1 MFQLD
6 NGRPGERRGFVH
18 KRILGGIKGAVS
30 GLVGGGPGGLIRG
43 GLSGFLAPRRPLGP
57 AQRTDLDPRRRT
69 VPRTTTA
76 RPSLTSAREKN
87 EGRALK
93 FPELAV
99 GPNGRGCRIPGQR
112 RDQFGDCSFF
122 LGEFKGPNGDA
133 AVTAP
138 VGDAV
143 MGRYGAA
150 LQPGSMMIDRAVC
163 LRGMQ
168 LGNDGLCYNR
178 GAITNKQRM
187 WPAGRKPLL
196 TGGEMR
202 AINIAAAA
210 GRKLEGATTRL
221 QKLGMLKKPMPRR
234 TKTKAVVVHEG
245 HHHHSDH

>member
-6 NGRPGERRGFVH
+6 SGRPGDRRGFIH
-18 KRILGGIKGAVS
+18 KKLIGAAAGAIKGLAA
-30 GLVGGGPGGLIRG
+30 GGPGGAIRG
-43 GLSGFLAPRRPLGP
+43 AVGGFLTPRGRG
-57 AQRTDLDPRRRT
+57 AMRTDLDPRRKT

-87 EGRALK
+87 QGRALK
-93 FPELAV
+93 FPELGVAPRGGENGCIV
-99 GPNGRGCRIPGQR
+99 PFQRRDPVTGDCKFFLGDQPGPNGG
-112 RDQFGDCSFF
+112 RDV
-122 LGEFKGPNGDA
+122 GE
-133 AVTAP
+133 
-138 VGDAV
+138 AV

-150 LQPGSMMIDRAVC
+150 LEPGVMTINRNVC

-178 GAITNKQRM
+178 GAIKNKERM

-202 AINIAAAA
+202 AINIAASA

-221 QKLGMLKKPMPRR
+221 QKLGMIKKPTPRR
-234 TKTKAVVVHEG
+234 TKTKALVIHDD